1 MNVLLK
7 ALDWA
12 KGRPAQAARG
22 PRRLRMM
29 RGRWLGATLAL
40 LLAGCAGLPPSVDL
54 PVAESQARQCV
65 DWLDRLDA
73 AVEAAGVADA
83 QASRVPGFPF
93 LRVDRFFAGFR
104 ADELEGD
111 GFGTWLDRLMDLDR
125 DARRVEI
132 ANLPPVAL
140 AELAADGSRALLQQE
155 VARCGVLLRHSLLAS
170 DRNRAVLMERAQVPD
185 DYVTWQR
192 VAGLYPLTALP
203 FAAGIADWHRRTRA
217 VFTTP
222 LEQLATEGQL
232 VGYGP
237 EPAPALSR
245 EQVAQLLQR
254 ARSNPLGIP
263 EPSPD
268 DRRALLAGFAPAL
281 VVDTASPDDR
291 VGALVL
297 DAEGVPRVDA
307 VAPTAYTYLSH
318 ARFEGRIL
326 LQLNY
331 VFWFPARPATGPL
344 DILSGHLDG
353 IVWRVTLEQDGS
365 VLAADSM
372 HNCGCYHLFF
382 PSQQL
387 VPREPQPILE
397 EAAFVP
403 QTLPPFDDA
412 RLALRIAHRTHYLQR
427 IRIGSDVAA
436 SAVRYRLEDYDVLR
450 TLPVADGA
458 TRSAFGPDGIVPGT
472 RRGERFLFWPMGV
485 PDPGAMRQR
494 GRHAT
499 AFVGRRHFDD
509 PWLLERAF
517 HRK

>member
-1 MNVLLK
+1 MNVPLT
-7 ALDWA
+7 APD
-12 KGRPAQAARG
+12 RAAPG
-22 PRRLRMM
+22 PRRPGMM
-29 RGRWLGATLAL
+29 RSRWLGVTLAL

-54 PVAESQARQCV
+54 PAAAPQARQCM
-65 DWLDRLDA
+65 DWLNRLDT
-73 AVEAAGVADA
+73 AVEAVGVADA

-93 LRVDRFFAGFR
+93 LRVDRFSAGFR
-104 ADELEGD
+104 ADELDGA
-111 GFGTWLDRLMDLDR
+111 GFGAWLDRLMDLDR
-125 DARRVEI
+125 DTRRVEI
-132 ANLPPVAL
+132 ANLPPTAL

-155 VARCGVLLRHSLLAS
+155 LTRCGVLLRNSLLAS
-170 DRNRAVLMERAQVPD
+170 DRSRAVLMERVQVPD

-217 VFTTP
+217 VFATP
-222 LEQLATEGQL
+222 LEQLGTEGQL

-268 DRRALLAGFAPAL
+268 DRRALLAGFAPML

-291 VGALVL
+291 IGALVL
-297 DAEGVPRVDA
+297 DAEGVPRVNA
-307 VAPTAYTYLSH
+307 AAPTAYTYLSH
-318 ARFEGRIL
+318 ARFEGQIL

-372 HNCGCYHLFF
+372 HNCGCYHMFF

-403 QTLPPFDDA
+403 QTLPPYDDGA

-427 IRIGSDVAA
+427 IHAGSEAAA

-509 PWLLERAF
+509 PWLLEQAF
-517 HRK
+517 RRK